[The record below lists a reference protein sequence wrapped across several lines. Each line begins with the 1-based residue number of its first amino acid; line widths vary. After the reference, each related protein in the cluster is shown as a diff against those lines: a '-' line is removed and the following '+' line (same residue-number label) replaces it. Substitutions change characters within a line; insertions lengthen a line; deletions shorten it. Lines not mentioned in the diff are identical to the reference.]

1 MRRIIDLLRSQHHIQ
16 AVAAVRLALTVLV
29 ALTVVVQFA
38 VIRPPRSAAVDLS
51 LGVVLALVLALNLY
65 IFWLSSRRRIDR
77 WLVLLAVVDTL
88 FIGEAT
94 FATGGIASPLQVL
107 LLFPIGVVAVTVS
120 MRAAL
125 WIGVLAT
132 ICYSLLTLEPI
143 AGASLSF
150 IRIPPSSR
158 QVLEKFTVF
167 NVLISDVCILAFAG
181 AAGWLG
187 DALRRHENVLLER
200 SSRLRGEVLLL
211 SRLAKTTSRHTDLAP
226 VLETVLQVVG
236 VELVAERVGVYFLDA
251 SGGALTPAAT
261 HGFASEPAATD
272 VLKPAGAAYQSLRE
286 RRIVRW
292 AYRGRMRERGS
303 APLHAV
309 AAPLMVGTDCLGCL
323 YLDSGGGRHRWRSDS
338 LELIAAISD
347 LTAVAIQNAQ
357 LYAATTSEQSKLEAT
372 IGAVSD
378 AMLLFDTEGKVL
390 LANRRFLDTFG
401 LPQQIRGMAITS
413 LPSLCRQRLAPA
425 DALTEE
431 QVQDVWAQLLEPGE
445 GDVDLLSPLR
455 TFQRRIAPVLDEQ
468 GQQFA
473 SVLTL
478 HDVTE
483 ERTAALAKDEILASV
498 SHELRTPLTTVK
510 GYTQIFLRRLERG
523 DARYSAGEFQLVLEQ
538 IDRLATLVDE
548 LLDVSR
554 LPAQRLRGRSAVLT
568 DMRQVVRD
576 VVDRAVAREPERTIV
591 VDQPDQPIYGS
602 WNARRVA
609 QALEN
614 LLNNAVKFSPNRA
627 PVHIRTSNGSKQ
639 VTVAIRDEGIGVHV
653 EHADQIFEP
662 FYRVDNST
670 TRRTGGLGLGLY
682 VSRLIAEQH
691 GGTLTLES
699 EPGSGSTF
707 RLSLPLE

>member
-1 MRRIIDLLRSQHHIQ
+1 MRRIIDLLRSQHHVQ

-29 ALTVVVQFA
+29 AATVAFHFS
-38 VIRPPRSAAVDLS
+38 VIRQQRSAAVDRS
-51 LGVVLALVLALNLY
+51 LGIVLGLVLVLNLY

-77 WLVLLAVVDTL
+77 WLVPLAVVDTL

-125 WIGVLAT
+125 WLGVLAAV
-132 ICYSLLTLEPI
+132 CYSLLTLEPI

-150 IRIPPSSR
+150 IRLPLSSR
-158 QVLEKFTVF
+158 QVIERFTVF
-167 NVLISDVCILAFAG
+167 NVLISDLCYVAFAA

-211 SRLAKTTSRHTDLAP
+211 SRLAKTTSRHTNLAP
-226 VLETVLQVVG
+226 IVETVLQVVA
-236 VELVAERVGVYFLDA
+236 VELAAERAGVYLLDPV
-251 SGGALTPAAT
+251 SGSLAPAAV
-261 HGFASEPAATD
+261 HGFESDAAATD
-272 VLKPAGAAYQSLRE
+272 VLNPAGAAYQSMRE
-286 RRIVRW
+286 RRIVRSSF
-292 AYRGRMRERGS
+292 RGRMRDRRG

-323 YLDSGGGRHRWRSDS
+323 YLDSGAGRHRWRSDS

-357 LYAATTSEQSKLEAT
+357 LYSAATSEQSKLEAS

-378 AMLLFDTEGKVL
+378 AMLLFDNDGKVL

-401 LPQQIRGMAITS
+401 LPQQVRGMAITS
-413 LPSLCRQRLAPA
+413 LPALCRERLLPA
-425 DALTEE
+425 EVVTEE
-431 QVQDVWAQLLEPGE
+431 QTQQVWAQLLEPGE
-445 GDVDLLSPLR
+445 GDVELLSPLR
-455 TFQRRIAPVLDEQ
+455 TFQRRIAPVVDEQ

-473 SVLTL
+473 SILTL
-478 HDVTE
+478 HDVTD
-483 ERTAALAKDEILASV
+483 ERIAALAKDEILASV

-523 DARYSAGEFQLVLEQ
+523 DSRFSASEFQLVLEQ
-538 IDRLATLVDE
+538 IDRLAALVDE

-554 LPAQRLRGRSAVLT
+554 LPAQRFRGRSPVLT
-568 DMRQVVRD
+568 DMRQVVED
-576 VVDRAVAREPERTIV
+576 VVARAAAREPERRIV
-591 VDQPDQPIYGS
+591 LEQPPEPVFGS

-614 LLNNAVKFSPNRA
+614 LLNNAVKFSPSET
-627 PVHIRTSNGSKQ
+627 PVYVRTTNGSNL
-639 VTVAIRDEGIGVHV
+639 VTVAIRDHGIGVPG
-653 EHADQIFEP
+653 EHAAQIFEP
-662 FYRVDNST
+662 FYRIDNST

-699 EPGSGSTF
+699 EPGAGSTF
-707 RLSLPLE
+707 CLSLPLE